1 MAPGSDAPAVQMPDV
16 QIPDVQIPAVQIP
29 AEMLPSDGRF
39 GSGPSRVRPEAVDA
53 LSSAAGTYLGTSHR
67 RPGVK
72 SVVGRLRSGVR
83 ELLSL
88 PDDWEVVLG
97 NGGTSAFW
105 DAAAASLI
113 ESRSFHLA
121 FGEFSARFGTVAA
134 EAPHLQAPV
143 VESAEP
149 GTRPEARAVAGVDSY
164 CFTHNETSTGV
175 VAPVARPDLAD
186 EGALVLVDATSA
198 AGGIDVDIA
207 AEGVDVYYFAPQK
220 VLASDGG
227 LWLAAMSPA
236 ALERANRVTADRPG
250 GRWIPSFLNLAKAID
265 ESAKNQT
272 VNTPALATVL
282 LAAEQ
287 VDWVLGS
294 GGLAWAAKRCAESSG
309 HLYRW
314 ADSSEYA
321 QPFVTKTDE
330 RSPVTVTIDLAERLD
345 ADVLCS
351 VLRANGIVDLEGYRK
366 LGRNQIR
373 VATFPATPPSDVEAL
388 TACIDYLAER
398 L

>member
-1 MAPGSDAPAVQMPDV
+1 MRVVNDPSAPVFPGRRSVVTIGSYDGVHLGHQVVIDHVRRLAEQTEARSVVVTFDRHPASV
-16 QIPDVQIPAVQIP
+16 
-29 AEMLPSDGRF
+29 
-39 GSGPSRVRPEAVDA
+39 VRPESAPELLTDADQRLELLAATGVDGTVVITFDERQSLEDPESFIERVLVDA
-53 LSSAAGTYLGTSHR
+53 LAAEVVVVGSDFHFGHHR
-67 RPGVK
+67 RGNV
-72 SVVGRLRSGVR
+72 
-83 ELLSL
+83 ELLSRL
-88 PDDWEVVLG
+88 GESFDFVV
-97 NGGTSAFW
+97 T
-105 DAAAASLI
+105 
-113 ESRSFHLA
+113 
-121 FGEFSARFGTVAA
+121 
-134 EAPHLQAPV
+134 PV
-143 VESAEP
+143 ELL
-149 GTRPEARAVAGVDSY
+149 
-164 CFTHNETSTGV
+164 
-175 VAPVARPDLAD
+175 ARPDGVD
-186 EGALVLVDATSA
+186 GGALVLVDATSA

-207 AEGVDVYYFAPQK
+207 AEGGDVYYFAPQK

-314 ADSSEYA
+314 ADSSDYA

-330 RSPVTVTIDLAERLD
+330 RSPVTVTIDLADRLD
-345 ADVLCS
+345 ADVLCG